1 MATLG
6 SVVKNN
12 RRKELA
18 SKYGPI
24 RRELRKKSLDPSLTE
39 EERVDAF
46 TRLQKLP
53 RNGSPI
59 RVRNRCAMTGRPRG
73 NLRKFGLSRLS
84 FRAMAQLG
92 KIPGV
97 TKASW

>member
-12 RRKELA
+12 RRKKLA
-18 SKYGPI
+18 VKYGPI
-24 RRELRKKSLDPSLTE
+24 RKALRKKSLDTSLSE
-39 EERVDAF
+39 EERTEAF
-46 TRLQKLP
+46 VLLQKLP

-84 FRAMAQLG
+84 FRAMAHLG